1 VSPALLVGLRRE
13 ASTVSSAEPRSAPR
27 VSLAELRTVSLRSHP
42 RAEVPSALGE
52 WRQATGSPVG
62 LRLYNEQFIMSNDS
76 SLQWIDQFYT

>member
-1 VSPALLVGLRRE
+1 MSPALLVGLRRE
-13 ASTVSSAEPRSAPR
+13 ASTVSSAEPRSADFGVSAQSNAR

-76 SLQWIDQFYT
+76 